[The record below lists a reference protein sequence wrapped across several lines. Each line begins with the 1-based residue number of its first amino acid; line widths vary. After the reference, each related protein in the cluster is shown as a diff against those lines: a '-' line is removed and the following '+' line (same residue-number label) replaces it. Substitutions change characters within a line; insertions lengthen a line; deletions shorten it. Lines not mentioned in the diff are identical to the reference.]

1 MVFRGQS
8 TTTLLMNGVLN
19 TDIRTPNTQAGN
31 P

>member
-1 MVFRGQS
+1 MVLRGQS

-19 TDIRTPNTQAGN
+19 TDTRTKSTQAGN